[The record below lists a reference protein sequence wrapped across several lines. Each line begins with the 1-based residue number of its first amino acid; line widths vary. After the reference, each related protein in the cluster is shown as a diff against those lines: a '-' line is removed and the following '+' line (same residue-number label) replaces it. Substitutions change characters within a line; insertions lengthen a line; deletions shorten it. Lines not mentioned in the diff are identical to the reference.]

1 MEKVIEKISDNWHK
15 NSGASI
21 QDISTLE
28 SNLNIV
34 FQNDY
39 KSFIQWSNGGEGEIG
54 VNYISLWKI
63 EDIVALNDDYQIQ
76 KYLTKD
82 YLAFGTDGG
91 GICYGFNIKEGF
103 SVFKCPLGD
112 LDINEASIIAESFT
126 NFFTKAIREEI

>member
-82 YLAFGTDGG
+82 YLLLVQMEEGYVMVSILKRAFL
-91 GICYGFNIKEGF
+91 FLN
-103 SVFKCPLGD
+103 VHL
-112 LDINEASIIAESFT
+112 
-126 NFFTKAIREEI
+126 EI